1 MLAPVLEVSVQVL
14 VREWVAVA
22 SAPVLV
28 PGLAAL
34 ARVPAP
40 EWAMV
45 AWVPALAPELVVSA
59 RVLASEWAVLASV
72 LERAP
77 ELAEL
82 ALRGA
87 LVSAE
92 ARRELAQVRVLQ
104 ELVGQVRELVSVLA
118 A

>member
-1 MLAPVLEVSVQVL
+1 MQVL
-14 VREWVAVA
+14 VRESVAVA

-28 PGLAAL
+28 PELEAL

-45 AWVPALAPELVVSA
+45 AWVPALALELAVSA

-87 LVSAE
+87 WVSAE
-92 ARRELAQVRVLQ
+92 ARQELAQVRALQ
-104 ELVGQVRELVSVLA
+104 ELVAQARELVWVLA

>member
-1 MLAPVLEVSVQVL
+1 MAPVLEVSVQVL

-28 PGLAAL
+28 PELGAL

-45 AWVPALAPELVVSA
+45 AWVPALAPEL
-59 RVLASEWAVLASV
+59 
-72 LERAP
+72 
-77 ELAEL
+77 AEL

-87 LVSAE
+87 WVSAE
-92 ARRELAQVRVLQ
+92 ARQELAQVRVLQ
-104 ELVGQVRELVSVLA
+104 ELVGQARELVSVLA